1 MQASANGACVVVSA
15 ARELRLNAVDE
26 FDSAGDRCGSRQCW
40 RYDGGWCSGGNS
52 DWNRERDRGGSCRG
66 WGVAG
71 ALVGVGLT
79 AVAAPATT
87 GDVVVD
93 VGAAASAAVAAVRAV
108 AAGSVGEGGAAAAG
122 GPALMADAA
131 SGASPCVAALAGLG
145 GVTGAEV
152 ATEASGDLA
161 VGDDGRAGG
170 GAVPPFGGVSC
181 DDALLAASTEFDV
194 VESPVVVIC
203 TVFGFPR
210 SAHVAA
216 TTATTTNAANPAPSS
231 SVRDDPVPPAVLEAG
246 DARNFIGSN
255 GVGVT

>member
-1 MQASANGACVVVSA
+1 MSSAPRGNCGSTRLTSLIPLATGA
-15 ARELRLNAVDE
+15 ARGNVGATT
-26 FDSAGDRCGSRQCW
+26 AGGVAAAIATGTVSVT
-40 RYDGGWCSGGNS
+40 GAEVAGAGA
-52 DWNRERDRGGSCRG
+52 
-66 WGVAG
+66 VAG

-210 SAHVAA
+210 SAHVA
-216 TTATTTNAANPAPSS
+216 TTKATTTNAANPAPSS